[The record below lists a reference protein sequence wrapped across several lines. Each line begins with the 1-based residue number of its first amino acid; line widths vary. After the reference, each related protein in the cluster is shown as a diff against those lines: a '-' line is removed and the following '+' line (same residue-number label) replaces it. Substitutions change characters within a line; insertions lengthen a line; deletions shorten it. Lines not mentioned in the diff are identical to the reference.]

1 SHPHSTMASPTH
13 KNKSSFWPNFIYDA
27 WLWTFSILVDLFFR
41 EVHPRSSW
49 KVPRNGPVIIVAA
62 PHANQ
67 FVDPLILMRVL
78 RREAQRRI
86 CFLIAEKSMK
96 RRFIGWGARMVGS
109 VPVGR
114 ALDLKKPAEGK
125 IYLPD
130 PEGDPTLLKGIG
142 THFDNKDI
150 FMVGGVLALPSF
162 GNKFANTEIKE
173 ILGPN
178 EIRLKKPY
186 SGNVALRQ
194 LTGQDVKDAK
204 AEAKLTQG
212 FEGTKFEVA
221 PHVDQGEVYSSVFQK
236 LHEGG
241 CIAGVAIMAL
251 GALAEDPD
259 CGVKIVP
266 CGMNYFHAH
275 KFRSRAVVEFGT
287 PVEIPNELVEMYK
300 NGQKR
305 EAVGQVLETVYQALV
320 SVTVT
325 SPDYDTLMGKK
336 LPLPMIVELNRRLVK
351 GYTTYKDDPRI
362 VNLKKSILAYNKQ
375 LMMLNIRDHQVSY
388 AKFSIFKVIL
398 TLFYRLG
405 KLLVLAIAVLPG
417 LVLFA
422 PVFITGKVYSIKKSR
437 EALAASTVKIQG
449 RDVMATWKLLV
460 SMVVAP
466 LLYNFYNIIL
476 AIWTHY
482 NRIGGRVPQWV
493 PLWAVFAF
501 GYILFPAIT
510 FAALRFGEVGMDIV
524 KSLRPL
530 ILSLGPSSGNTLV
543 KLRAKRAS
551 LVEQVTEVI
560 NELGPELYPDFDHQ
574 RIVSDP
580 SHPLSPSYSQP
591 HTPRSRRSSEYDRMS
606 MTSPDLTH
614 YFSRT
619 GTAGASIGGGSGQ
632 NTTHLPRNESFGNIG
647 GFGFFSSRPH
657 TPNRSRSRNR
667 SRTSS
672 DGGFGITA
680 MKPMTTIDSKGGY
693 ETVTEKI
700 RDAMKQ
706 RGRRRRSEDAST
718 AAVDGW
724 EMADADEEVENDED
738 KKEV

>member
-1 SHPHSTMASPTH
+1 
-13 KNKSSFWPNFIYDA
+13 
-27 WLWTFSILVDLFFR
+27 
-41 EVHPRSSW
+41 
-49 KVPRNGPVIIVAA
+49 
-62 PHANQ
+62 
-67 FVDPLILMRVL
+67 
-78 RREAQRRI
+78 
-86 CFLIAEKSMK
+86 
-96 RRFIGWGARMVGS
+96 
-109 VPVGR
+109 
-114 ALDLKKPAEGK
+114 
-125 IYLPD
+125 
-130 PEGDPTLLKGIG
+130 
-142 THFDNKDI
+142 
-150 FMVGGVLALPSF
+150 
-162 GNKFANTEIKE
+162 
-173 ILGPN
+173 
-178 EIRLKKPY
+178 
-186 SGNVALRQ
+186 
-194 LTGQDVKDAK
+194 
-204 AEAKLTQG
+204 
-212 FEGTKFEVA
+212 
-221 PHVDQGEVYSSVFQK
+221 
-236 LHEGG
+236 
-241 CIAGVAIMAL
+241 
-251 GALAEDPD
+251 
-259 CGVKIVP
+259 
-266 CGMNYFHAH
+266 
-275 KFRSRAVVEFGT
+275 
-287 PVEIPNELVEMYK
+287 
-300 NGQKR
+300 
-305 EAVGQVLETVYQALV
+305 
-320 SVTVT
+320 
-325 SPDYDTLMGKK
+325 
-336 LPLPMIVELNRRLVK
+336 MIVELNRRLVK

-362 VNLKKSILAYNKQ
+362 VNLKKSILAYNKE

-398 TLFYRLG
+398 TLLYRLG

-460 SMVVAP
+460 SLVVAP

-493 PLWAVFAF
+493 PLWAVFVF
-501 GYILFPAIT
+501 GYILFPTIT
-510 FAALRFGEVGMDIV
+510 FAALRFGEVGMDIA

-591 HTPRSRRSSEYDRMS
+591 QTPRSRRSSEYDRMS

-619 GTAGASIGGGSGQ
+619 GTASASIGGGSGQ

-672 DGGFGITA
+672 DGGMGFTA
-680 MKPMTTIDSKGGY
+680 MKPMTTMTTIDSKGGY
-693 ETVTEKI
+693 EEVTEKI

-706 RGRRRRSEDAST
+706 RGRRRRSEDAS
-718 AAVDGW
+718 AVDNGW
-724 EMADADEEVENDED
+724 EMADADEEVEDED
-738 KKEV
+738 KKVV

>member
-1 SHPHSTMASPTH
+1 MGR
-13 KNKSSFWPNFIYDA
+13 K
-27 WLWTFSILVDLFFR
+27 
-41 EVHPRSSW
+41 
-49 KVPRNGPVIIVAA
+49 
-62 PHANQ
+62 
-67 FVDPLILMRVL
+67 
-78 RREAQRRI
+78 
-86 CFLIAEKSMK
+86 
-96 RRFIGWGARMVGS
+96 FIGWGARMVGS

-114 ALDLKKPAEGK
+114 ALDLKKPAEGT

-130 PEGDPTLLKGIG
+130 PKNDPTLLKGVG
-142 THFDNKDI
+142 TNFENKEVYMI
-150 FMVGGVLALPSF
+150 GGVLALPTF
-162 GNKFANTEIKE
+162 NNKFANTEIKE

-178 EIRLKKPY
+178 EIRLKKPF

-194 LTGQDVKDAK
+194 LTGQDIKDEK
-204 AEAKLTQG
+204 ADATLTQG
-212 FEGTKFEVA
+212 FKGTKFEVA
-221 PHVDQGEVYSSVFQK
+221 PHVDQGEVYSSVFKK

-241 CIAGVAIMAL
+241 CIGIFPEGGSHDRTELLPLKAGVAIMAL
-251 GALAEDPD
+251 GALAEDPN

-275 KFRSRAVVEFGT
+275 KFRSRAVVEFGS

-325 SPDYDTLMGKK
+325 SPDYDTLMLIQAVRRLYNPKGKK

-362 VNLKKSILAYNKQ
+362 VNLKKSILAYNKE

-388 AKFSIFKVIL
+388 AKFSIFKVVA
-398 TLFYRLG
+398 TLLYRVG
-405 KLLVLAIAVLPG
+405 KLLVLAVAVLPG

-460 SMVVAP
+460 SLVVAP

-482 NRIGGRVPQWV
+482 NRIGGRVPDWV

-530 ILSLGPSSGNTLV
+530 VLSLGPSSGNTLV
-543 KLRAKRAS
+543 KLRAKRAA

-560 NELGPELYPDFDHQ
+560 NELGPELYPDFDHH
-574 RIVSDP
+574 RIISDP
-580 SHPLSPSYSQP
+580 SHPLSPQYSESQ
-591 HTPRSRRSSEYDRMS
+591 TPRSRRSSEYDRMS
-606 MTSPDLTH
+606 MTSPDLTTF
-614 YFSRT
+614 FSRT

-647 GFGFFSSRPH
+647 GFGFFSSHPH

-672 DGGFGITA
+672 DGGMGLTA

-693 ETVTEKI
+693 EKVTEKI

-706 RGRRRRSEDAST
+706 RGRRRRSEDVSSAV
-718 AAVDGW
+718 VDGW
-724 EMADADEEVENDED
+724 EMAEADEDVEDEEVRKD
-738 KKEV
+738 V